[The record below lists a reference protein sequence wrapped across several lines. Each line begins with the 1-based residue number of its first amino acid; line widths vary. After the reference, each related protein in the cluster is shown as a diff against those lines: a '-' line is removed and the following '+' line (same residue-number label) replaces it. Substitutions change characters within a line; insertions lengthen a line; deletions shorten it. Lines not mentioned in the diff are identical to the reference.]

1 MHVAAVAVA
10 VALVLAPV
18 RPSDPTARD
27 HFDRATEA
35 FDRGDY
41 DLAVSELQAGYA
53 LQPDPAALYAWGQ
66 AERMRGNCPRAI
78 ELYNVFLA
86 SDPPEA
92 AAAKTRSHIELCE
105 AQLRSEANAND
116 ANANDASPND
126 ASAKDDPVPPPP
138 RVITDAPPPAAPVA
152 DRRLDRTGVVLV
164 GVGAGLGAIGLP
176 LMGVAVY
183 RAPRVE
189 SGPEREL
196 DSRRGSVRA
205 MYIAGWVFVGLA
217 AASLLGGVIRI
228 AVARKPPR
236 RR

>member
-1 MHVAAVAVA
+1 VDAVAVA
-10 VALVLAPV
+10 VALALALAPV
-18 RPSDPTARD
+18 RPSDPAAQA

-66 AERMRGNCPRAI
+66 AERMRGNCSRAI

-86 SDPPEA
+86 SDPPQA
-92 AAAKTRSHIELCE
+92 AVDKTKSHIELCE
-105 AQLRSEANAND
+105 EHLRLEAKAND
-116 ANANDASPND
+116 VPVEDA
-126 ASAKDDPVPPPP
+126 PVPPP
-138 RVITDAPPPAAPVA
+138 RVAPDAQPTAAPA
-152 DRRLDRTGVVLV
+152 PDRRLDRPGLALL
-164 GVGAGLGAIGLP
+164 GVGAGLGAIGFP
-176 LMGVAVY
+176 LLGVAVY

-189 SGPEREL
+189 SGPETEL
-196 DSRRGSVRA
+196 DARRRTVRS

-217 AASLLGGVIRI
+217 AASLLGGVIRL
-228 AVARKPPR
+228 AVARKASR